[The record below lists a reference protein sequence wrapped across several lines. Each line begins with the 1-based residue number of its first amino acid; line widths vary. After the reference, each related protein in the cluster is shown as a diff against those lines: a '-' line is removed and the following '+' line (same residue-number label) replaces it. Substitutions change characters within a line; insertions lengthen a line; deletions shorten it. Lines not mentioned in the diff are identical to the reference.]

1 LQSKFPAAQG
11 VALNAAIRNRRTVIL
26 IDDGLATGSTMR
38 AAAIA
43 LRNMQ
48 PSKIIV
54 AVPVA
59 AAETCAD
66 FCSEVDEVTCEATL
80 SRLWLW
86 AGGIRILSRP
96 ATRKFVSCWTESPLI
111 RRTLHS
117 IRDQKTRKALYLRA
131 MMLLAC

>member
-1 LQSKFPAAQG
+1 MQSKFPAAQG

-66 FCSEVDEVTCEATL
+66 FCSEVDEVTCDATPEPCM
-80 SRLWLW
+80 
-86 AGGIRILSRP
+86 AVGGWYSDFEQTSDQEVRQLLDRIASHP
-96 ATRKFVSCWTESPLI
+96 QDS
-111 RRTLHS
+111 TLHS
-117 IRDQKTRKALYLRA
+117 
-131 MMLLAC
+131 